1 MVTLGSEHL
10 AWVCETLVRVR
21 VLQLVWGLLEGRV
34 RGTW

>member
-21 VLQLVWGLLEGRV
+21 MLQLAWELLEERV